1 MIKHWCSIDYEQDA
15 STATS
20 FLLQVHKAATHT
32 REYSWGHVFATPQ
45 STAYSTFLVTNFTC
59 ITAITPSY
67 SSCTKISIIVFRF
80 NYSPPIRQTFKRKTF
95 KKTDKTQLWKSW
107 DNPLILDK
115 KSHQNKH
122 TASSETGFIL
132 KNYFF
137 PLLVS
142 VTKMTCKLL
151 SPWH

>member
-1 MIKHWCSIDYEQDA
+1 MIKHRCFIDYEQDVG
-15 STATS
+15 TAIS
-20 FLLQVHKAATHT
+20 FLLQVHKAATHA
-32 REYSWGHVFATPQ
+32 REYSWGHVFAMPQ
-45 STAYSTFLVTNFTC
+45 STSYSTFLVTNFTWVS
-59 ITAITPSY
+59 AITPSP
-67 SSCTKISIIVFRF
+67 SSCTKISIIIQLFT
-80 NYSPPIRQTFKRKTF
+80 PIRQTFKRKTF

-115 KSHQNKH
+115 KNHENKH

-132 KNYFF
+132 KKYFLP
-137 PLLVS
+137 PLVN